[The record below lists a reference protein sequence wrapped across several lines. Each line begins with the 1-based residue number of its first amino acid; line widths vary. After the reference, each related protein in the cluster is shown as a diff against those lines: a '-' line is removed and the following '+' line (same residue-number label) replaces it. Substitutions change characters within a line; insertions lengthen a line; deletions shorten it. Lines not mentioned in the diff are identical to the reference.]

1 MNTARA
7 LKIGVAWTS
16 IVWTACYLIVGL
28 IPGLG
33 PMLLSY
39 LFHLNLGAVENIF
52 AIGNF
57 IVGLILWSVI
67 VAAGIALAGAL
78 SNYIKS

>member
-1 MNTARA
+1 MNTERA

-16 IVWTACYLIVGL
+16 VVWTVCYLLLGL

-33 PMLLSY
+33 LALLPY
-39 LFHLNLGAVENIF
+39 LFHLNVGAVENIF
-52 AIGNF
+52 TVSNF
-57 IVGLILWSVI
+57 VGGLVLWNII

-78 SNYIKS
+78 SNVIRS